1 MISPILGAIMARSII
16 KIFSNNLLISTFSSL
31 IIIRLNLVN
40 NVSNGLAPI
49 KFS

>member
-1 MISPILGAIMARSII
+1 MARSII
-16 KIFSNNLLISTFSSL
+16 NVFSNNLLIYTPFSL
-31 IIIRLNLVN
+31 IIIKFNLIN